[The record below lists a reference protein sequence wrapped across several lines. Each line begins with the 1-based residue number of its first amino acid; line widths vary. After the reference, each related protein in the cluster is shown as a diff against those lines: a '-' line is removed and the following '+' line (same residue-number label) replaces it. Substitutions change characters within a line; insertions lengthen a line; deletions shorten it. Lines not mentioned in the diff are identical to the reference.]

1 VNQAARQE
9 VSKAAGIFARTGR
22 FLLLG
27 LEIADGVTTFLAAFT
42 PVELNQ
48 GEDRLTAQL
57 KAALQPPKT
66 LEELQQTPT
75 ENAIGYEKHHI
86 VEQNDDNVRKRPV
99 QKFGWAAIDDP
110 TNVVWVPH
118 FSHIEISAEYS
129 SIPNNDGGPT
139 LRDRVKKSNERCRLF
154 ADEHQQTY

>member
-1 VNQAARQE
+1 M
-9 VSKAAGIFARTGR
+9 
-22 FLLLG
+22 LLG

-42 PVELNQ
+42 PVELNH

-66 LEELQQTPT
+66 LEELQQTPI

-86 VEQNDDNVRKRPV
+86 VEQNDDNVRKRAAE
-99 QKFGWAAIDDP
+99 KFGWAAIDDSI
-110 TNVVWVPH
+110 NVVWVPH
-118 FSHIEISAEYS
+118 FPHIEISAAYS

-139 LRDRVKKSNERCRLF
+139 LRERVKNLDYS
-154 ADEHQQTY
+154 QQREFGLYMLRKYGVLK